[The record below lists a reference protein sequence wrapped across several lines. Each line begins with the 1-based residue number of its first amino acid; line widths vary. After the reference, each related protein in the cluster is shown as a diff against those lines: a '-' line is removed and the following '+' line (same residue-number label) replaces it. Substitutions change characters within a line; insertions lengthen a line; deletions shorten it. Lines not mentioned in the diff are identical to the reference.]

1 MASLRAN
8 AIHVTHS
15 MVARDMC
22 FASLALAC
30 GLGNAASPGVIG
42 LTVGGDTLL
51 HVGSPL
57 LRDDRVH
64 LQYPDQAG
72 APRCCVVR
80 GARAFEAVVA
90 DPAASDALSGN
101 PVFGYRLIRPLRL
114 KNKKP
119 FLGAAIVGRS
129 IQVKQ
134 SDGHL
139 IGFSR
144 SNRLLTVSTCTSQEG
159 FHVVA
164 AGGKAARSDLYLG
177 LGYEV
182 EGPTCLPK

>member
-1 MASLRAN
+1 
-8 AIHVTHS
+8 

-42 LTVGGDTLL
+42 LTIGGDSLL

-57 LRDDRVH
+57 LRGDRVH
-64 LQYPDQAG
+64 IQYPDRVG
-72 APRCCVVR
+72 ASRCCIVR
-80 GARAFEAVVA
+80 GVRAFEAVVA

-101 PVFGYRLIRPLRL
+101 PVFSYRLIRPLRL
-114 KNKKP
+114 KSKKP
-119 FLGAAIVGRS
+119 FLGAAIVGRT

-134 SDGHL
+134 ADSGL
-139 IGFSR
+139 LRVSG

-159 FHVVA
+159 FHVIGNAGNA
-164 AGGKAARSDLYLG
+164 ATSDLYLG

-182 EGPTCLPK
+182 EAPTCRPK